1 MVGKFGS
8 IDGRSLQFYL
18 FPYSFLLDNLCFRS
32 KVMIICVVS
41 SIRVRQWLF
50 YIWLPYDNELML
62 TKARMISI
70 NILYSWWSQ
79 MFDMNW
85 CYNIANCVLR
95 CHVFVS
101 YCCCVQGLFCRNC
114 FFLLRQQ
121 HWGLQL
127 QMGSLLWRY
136 VGGEGVAVN
145 WDFFLLTTLY
155 AVVVEVKYDS
165 SYKLFLVGT
174 RKVNTPSS
182 KVNYRVSNN
191 SCPISSIDSTTA
203 DRAIIVEHPV

>member
-101 YCCCVQGLFCRNC
+101 YCCCTR
-114 FFLLRQQ
+114 
-121 HWGLQL
+121 
-127 QMGSLLWRY
+127 SLLQKLFFPPSPAALGAAIANGQLAVTICRRGRSCSKLGFFFINHL
-136 VGGEGVAVN
+136 VCCCCGGEI
-145 WDFFLLTTLY
+145 WFIL
-155 AVVVEVKYDS
+155 
-165 SYKLFLVGT
+165 
-174 RKVNTPSS
+174 
-182 KVNYRVSNN
+182 
-191 SCPISSIDSTTA
+191 
-203 DRAIIVEHPV
+203 